1 MTILRPIQD
10 ERGTSLVELM
20 VASLVFSLVAAS
32 GMRFLVLQQQW
43 AVRQEDTAEAQ
54 QQARAALDFMS
65 RELAL
70 LGFGVPEDEAGLLKA
85 TEQEVQFLAN
95 IDASIARF
103 DQDATAGETRLTV
116 VYINKK
122 EKFEKGKTVSICGP
136 DSCEWH
142 SLAKDGG
149 SETLEINEGLSKAFP
164 AGSSIQ
170 VVKQMQYSLKPADA
184 ARFNLNRS
192 VDGGANPVAE
202 GLTSMSLEYL
212 DGKGSAA
219 AALADIRRFR
229 IRLTVPL
236 PRNPEKTRSL
246 SSEVYLR
253 NG

>member
-1 MTILRPIQD
+1 MKRV
-10 ERGTSLVELM
+10 EMRGASLIELM
-20 VASLVFSLVAAS
+20 VSTLVFTLVAAS

-43 AVRQEDTAEAQ
+43 AVRQEDIAEAQ
-54 QQARAALDFMS
+54 QQARTALDFMS

-70 LGFGVPEDEAGLLKA
+70 LGFGVPKDEAGLLKA
-85 TEQEVQFLAN
+85 TGQEVQFLAN

-103 DQDATAGETRLTV
+103 DQDAAAGGKQFTV
-116 VYINKK
+116 VYINNK
-122 EKFEKGKTVSICGP
+122 EKFVQGKTVSICGP

-142 SLAKDGG
+142 SLARDGG
-149 SETLEINEGLSKAFP
+149 SGTLEINEGLGKVFP

-170 VVKQMQYSLKPADA
+170 VVKQLRYSLKPAA
-184 ARFNLNRS
+184 GARFNLNRT

-212 DGKGSAA
+212 DGEGSVA
-219 AALADIRRFR
+219 AALADIRRVR

-246 SSEVYLR
+246 SSEVHLR